1 MKGIFTM
8 IHGVFMEGTMF
19 FRVKKAGERTYFQI
33 VENRWEDGRSKQRVI
48 CTLGR
53 LDELEASGQLDRL
66 ISSGAKFSE
75 SMMVIDAHRRGD
87 APVIG
92 VRRIGPGMIFER
104 LWSETG
110 LREIIEHLLAG
121 RKFEFPVERAVF
133 VTVLNRLFAPG
144 SDRFC
149 SKWVAD
155 YGIAGADKLDLHH
168 LYRAMAWLGEE
179 LPEAQQAGRTLSPRC
194 VKDLIEEELFSRSRD
209 LFSSLDLVFFD
220 TTSIYFEGEGGE
232 TLGERGH
239 NKDHRPDLKQMV
251 VGAVIDNQGRPICCE
266 MWPGNTADVTSLVP
280 VVDRL
285 RSRFS
290 LGRVCIVADRGMIS
304 ADTIEELE
312 KRQWPYILGARMR
325 LVKEVKQ
332 EVLSRAGR
340 YQVVNASGAPL
351 KVKEVLVDGRRYVVC
366 VNEDRAKKDAFDRA
380 AIIAALE
387 EKLKQGDKSLVGN
400 KGFRKYLASTGR
412 GFAIDHGKAKA
423 ESRFDGKWVLRTNTS
438 LPAAELGLK
447 YKQLWMVEQ
456 LFRSAK
462 TLLSTRPLYHQYDRT
477 IRGHVFCS
485 FLALVLRKAL
495 QERLEAKEI
504 CCEWADI
511 KLDLDSLTEVELE
524 HGGKRFLLRSR
535 PKGVS
540 NAVFRAV
547 GVAFPPTIRNVPL
560 DATA

>member
-1 MKGIFTM
+1 MT
-8 IHGVFMEGTMF
+8 HGVFEEDAMF
-19 FRVKKAGERTYFQI
+19 FRLKKSGGRTYFQI

-53 LDELEASGQLDRL
+53 LDELEASGQLERL
-66 ISSGAKFSE
+66 LSSGAKFSE
-75 SMMVIDAHRRGD
+75 SMMVLEARGRGE

-104 LWSETG
+104 LWRETG
-110 LREIIEHLLAG
+110 LREIIERLLGG

-133 VTVLNRLFAPG
+133 VAVLNRLFAPG

-149 SKWVAD
+149 SKWVQD
-155 YGIAGADKLDLHH
+155 YDITGAEQLDLHH

-179 LPEAQQAGRTLSPRC
+179 LPDAQQRGRTLSPRC
-194 VKDLIEEELFSRSRD
+194 VKDLIEEELFFRSED
-209 LFSSLDLVFFD
+209 MFSSLDVVFFD
-220 TTSIYFEGEGGE
+220 TTSIYFEGQGGE

-251 VGAVIDNQGRPICCE
+251 LGAVVDNEGRPICCE
-266 MWPGNTADVTSLVP
+266 MWPGNTADVTSLIP

-290 LGRVCIVADRGMIS
+290 IGQVCIVADRGMIS
-304 ADTIEELE
+304 ADTLAELE
-312 KRQWPYILGARMR
+312 KRHWPYILGARMR

-340 YQVVNASGAPL
+340 YQVVDESRSSL

-366 VNEDRAKKDAFDRA
+366 VNEDQAKKDAFDRE
-380 AIIAALE
+380 AIIAALQDR
-387 EKLKQGDKSLVGN
+387 LKQGDKSLVGN
-400 KGFRKYLASTGR
+400 KGFRKYLASTGS
-412 GFAIDHGKAKA
+412 GFAIDNEKAKS

-438 LPAAELGLK
+438 LSAREVGLK

-462 TLLSTRPLYHQYDRT
+462 TLLSTRPVYHKYDRT

-485 FLALVLRKAL
+485 FLALVLRRAL
-495 QERLEAKEI
+495 QERLEIKEVA
-504 CCEWADI
+504 CEWADI
-511 KLDLDSLTEVELE
+511 KLDLDNLTEVELE
-524 HGGKRFLLRSR
+524 HGGKRFLLRSQ
-535 PKGVS
+535 PKGVCNS
-540 NAVFRAV
+540 VFRAV
-547 GVAFPPTIRNVPL
+547 GVAFPPTIRNL
-560 DATA
+560 SRDARG

>member
-1 MKGIFTM
+1 
-8 IHGVFMEGTMF
+8 MF
-19 FRVKKAGERTYFQI
+19 FRVKKARERTYFQI

-104 LWSETG
+104 LWRETG
-110 LREIIEHLLAG
+110 LTEIIEHLLAG
-121 RKFEFPVERAVF
+121 RKFKFPVERAVF

-149 SKWVAD
+149 SKWVQD
-155 YGIAGADKLDLHH
+155 YGIAEADELDLHH

-179 LPEAQQAGRTLSPRC
+179 LPDAQQAGRTLAPRC
-194 VKDLIEEELFSRSRD
+194 IKDLIEEALFSRSRD

-280 VVDRL
+280 VVDRF
-285 RSRFS
+285 RSRFF
-290 LGRVCIVADRGMIS
+290 LGQVCIVADRGMIS
-304 ADTIEELE
+304 ADTIAELE

-340 YQVVNASGAPL
+340 YQVVHASRSPL

-366 VNEDRAKKDAFDRA
+366 VNEDQAKKDALDRA

-400 KGFRKYLASTGR
+400 KGFRKYLASTGS
-412 GFAIDHGKAKA
+412 GFAIDHEKAKA
-423 ESRFDGKWVLRTNTS
+423 ESRFDGKWVLRNQHQPS
-438 LPAAELGLK
+438 SCPAGAEVQAALDGGADLPIRQDPAQHSAG
-447 YKQLWMVEQ
+447 VPPVPTG
-456 LFRSAK
+456 RSEGTCSARFS
-462 TLLSTRPLYHQYDRT
+462 LLSYAGL
-477 IRGHVFCS
+477 CKS
-485 FLALVLRKAL
+485 VLR
-495 QERLEAKEI
+495 
-504 CCEWADI
+504 
-511 KLDLDSLTEVELE
+511 
-524 HGGKRFLLRSR
+524 GKRSR
-535 PKGVS
+535 ASGLTSSLIWTV
-540 NAVFRAV
+540 
-547 GVAFPPTIRNVPL
+547 
-560 DATA
+560 

>member
-1 MKGIFTM
+1 M
-8 IHGVFMEGTMF
+8 IHGVFMEGIMF
-19 FRVKKAGERTYFQI
+19 FRQKKSGDRTYFQI

-53 LDELEASGQLDRL
+53 LDELEASGQLERL
-66 ISSGAKFSE
+66 LSSGARYSE
-75 SMMVIDAHRRGD
+75 SMMVIDAHSRGE
-87 APVIG
+87 APVMA
-92 VRRIGPGMIFER
+92 VRRIGPGLIFER
-104 LWSETG
+104 LWRETG
-110 LREIIEHLLAG
+110 LKEVIEAMVAD

-133 VTVLNRLFAPG
+133 ITVLNRLFASG

-149 SKWVAD
+149 SRWVQD
-155 YGIAGADKLDLHH
+155 YGIAGVGELDLHH

-194 VKDLIEEELFSRSRD
+194 VKDLIEEELFFRSRD

-290 LGRVCIVADRGMIS
+290 ISKVCIVADRGMIS
-304 ADTIEELE
+304 ADTLEELE
-312 KRQWPYILGARMR
+312 KRGWPYILGVRMR
-325 LVKEVKQ
+325 LVKEVRR
-332 EVLSRAGR
+332 EVLSRGGR
-340 YQVVNASGAPL
+340 YQVVDASRSPL

-366 VNEDRAKKDAFDRA
+366 VNEDQAKKDALDRA
-380 AIIAALE
+380 AIIAALKE
-387 EKLKQGDKSLVGN
+387 RLKHGDKSLVGN
-400 KGFRKYLASTGR
+400 KGFRKYLAPTGGTFR
-412 GFAIDHGKAKA
+412 IDHEKAKS
-423 ESRFDGKWVLRTNTS
+423 ESRFDGKWVLRTNTG

-456 LFRSAK
+456 IFRSAK
-462 TLLSTRPLYHQYDRT
+462 TLLSTRPVYHKYDRT

-485 FLALVLRKAL
+485 FLALVLRSAL
-495 QERLEAKEI
+495 NERLEAKEI
-504 CCEWADI
+504 SCEWADI
-511 KLDLDSLTEVELE
+511 KLDLDNLTEVELE
-524 HGGKRFLLRSR
+524 HQGKRLVLRSQPR
-535 PKGVS
+535 GVC
-540 NAVFRAV
+540 NGVFRAA
-547 GVAFPPTIRNVPL
+547 GVALPPTIRNVPF

>member
-1 MKGIFTM
+1 M

-19 FRVKKAGERTYFQI
+19 FRVKKAGDRTYFQI

-66 ISSGAKFSE
+66 ISSGAKYSE
-75 SMMVIDAHRRGD
+75 SMMVIDAHGRGD

-92 VRRIGPGMIFER
+92 VSRIGAGMIFER
-104 LWSETG
+104 LWRETG
-110 LREIIEHLLAG
+110 LRDIIEHLLAG
-121 RKFEFPVERAVF
+121 RKFELLVERAVF

-149 SKWVAD
+149 SKWVHD
-155 YGIAGADKLDLHH
+155 YGIAGADELDLHH

-179 LPEAQQAGRTLSPRC
+179 LPKAQQAGRTLAPRC
-194 VKDLIEEELFSRSRD
+194 VKDLIEEELFFRSRD

-251 VGAVIDNQGRPICCE
+251 VGAVVDNEGRPICCE

-304 ADTIEELE
+304 ADTVEELE

-325 LVKEVKQ
+325 LAKEVKQ

-340 YQVVNASGAPL
+340 YQVVNASRSPL
-351 KVKEVLVDGRRYVVC
+351 KVKEVMVDGRRYVVC
-366 VNEDRAKKDAFDRA
+366 VNEDQAKKDAADRA

-400 KGFRKYLASTGR
+400 KGFRKYLASTGS
-412 GFAIDHGKAKA
+412 GFAIDHEKAKA

-438 LPAAELGLK
+438 LPAAALALK
-447 YKQLWMVEQ
+447 YTQLWMEEQ

-462 TLLSTRPLYHQYDRT
+462 TLLSTRPVYHKYDRT
-477 IRGHVFCS
+477 IRGHVLCS
-485 FLALVLRKAL
+485 FLALVLRRAL
-495 QERLEAKEI
+495 QERLDAKELS
-504 CCEWADI
+504 CEWADI
-511 KLDLDSLTEVELE
+511 RLDLESLTQVELE
-524 HGGKRFLLRSR
+524 HGAKRFLLRSA
-535 PKGVS
+535 PKGVC
-540 NAVFRAV
+540 NAVSRAV
-547 GVAFPPTIRNVPL
+547 GVAFPPTIRNVTF
-560 DATA
+560 DGSV

>member
-1 MKGIFTM
+1 ML
-8 IHGVFMEGTMF
+8 HGVFMEGAMF
-19 FRVKKAGERTYFQI
+19 FRQKKSGERTYLQI
-33 VENRWEDGRSKQRVI
+33 VENRWEGRGSKQRVI

-53 LDELEASGQLDRL
+53 VDELDASGQLERL
-66 ISSGAKFSE
+66 ISSGARYSE
-75 SMMVIDAHRRGD
+75 SMMVIDAHSRGE
-87 APVIG
+87 APVIA
-92 VRRIGPGMIFER
+92 VRRVGPGLIFER
-104 LWSETG
+104 LWRKTG
-110 LREIIEHLLAG
+110 VREVIEGLCAG
-121 RKFEFPVERAVF
+121 RKFEFPLERAVF
-133 VTVLNRLFAPG
+133 ITVLNRLFASG

-155 YGIAGADKLDLHH
+155 YGISGADELDLHH

-179 LPEAQQAGRTLSPRC
+179 LPEAQQGGRTLAPRC
-194 VKDLIEEELFSRSRD
+194 VKDLIEEELFFRSRD

-251 VGAVIDNQGRPICCE
+251 VGAVIDNEGRPICCE

-290 LGRVCIVADRGMIS
+290 ISRVCIVADRGMIS
-304 ADTIEELE
+304 AQTIEELE
-312 KRQWPYILGARMR
+312 RREWPYILGARMR
-325 LVKEVKQ
+325 LVKEVRQ

-340 YQVVNASGAPL
+340 YQVVDASRSPL
-351 KVKEVLVDGRRYVVC
+351 KVKEVLLDDRRYVVC
-366 VNEDRAKKDAFDRA
+366 INEDQARKDAADRA
-380 AIIAALE
+380 AIICALE
-387 EKLKQGDKSLVGN
+387 ERLKQGDKSLVGN
-400 KGFRKYLASTGR
+400 KGFRRYLATTGSTFR
-412 GFAIDHGKAKA
+412 IDYDKAKA

-438 LPAAELGLK
+438 LPAAEVGLK

-456 LFRSAK
+456 IFRSAK
-462 TLLSTRPLYHQYDRT
+462 TLLSTRPVYHKYDRT

-485 FLALVLRKAL
+485 FLALVLRRAL

-504 CCEWADI
+504 SAEWADI

-524 HGGKRFLLRSR
+524 HSGKRFVLRSQ
-535 PKGVS
+535 PKGTCS
-540 NAVFRAV
+540 TVFRAA
-547 GVAFPPTIRNVPL
+547 GVALPPNIRNVPL
-560 DATA
+560 DIKQ

>member
-1 MKGIFTM
+1 M
-8 IHGVFMEGTMF
+8 IHGVFLEGTMF
-19 FRVKKAGERTYFQI
+19 FRQKKSGDRTYLQI
-33 VENRWEDGRSKQRVI
+33 VENRWQDGGSKQRVI

-53 LDELEASGQLDRL
+53 LDELEASGQLERL
-66 ISSGAKFSE
+66 ISSGARYSE
-75 SMMVIDAHRRGD
+75 SMMVIDAHSRGE
-87 APVIG
+87 APVIS
-92 VRRIGPGMIFER
+92 VRRIGPGLIFER
-104 LWSETG
+104 LWRETG
-110 LREIIEHLLAG
+110 LREVTEALVAG

-133 VTVLNRLFAPG
+133 ITVLNRLFASG

-149 SKWVAD
+149 SKWVQD
-155 YGIAGADKLDLHH
+155 YGVTGVGELDLHH
-168 LYRAMAWLGEE
+168 FYRAMAWLGEE

-194 VKDLIEEELFSRSRD
+194 VKDLIEEELFFRSRD

-251 VGAVIDNQGRPICCE
+251 VGAVIDNEGRPICCE

-290 LGRVCIVADRGMIS
+290 IGKVCIVADRGMIS
-304 ADTIEELE
+304 QDTIEELE
-312 KRQWPYILGARMR
+312 RREWPYILGARMR

-332 EVLSRAGR
+332 DVLSRAGR
-340 YQVVNASGAPL
+340 YQVVKASRSPL
-351 KVKEVLVDGRRYVVC
+351 KVKEVLVDGRRYVIC
-366 VNEDRAKKDAFDRA
+366 VNEDQAKKDALDRA

-387 EKLKQGDKSLVGN
+387 ERLKQGDKSLVGN
-400 KGFRKYLASTGR
+400 KGFRKYLTTTGR
-412 GFAIDHGKAKA
+412 TFRIDDEKAKA

-438 LPAAELGLK
+438 LPAAEVGLK

-462 TLLSTRPLYHQYDRT
+462 TLLSTRPVYHKYDRT

-485 FLALVLRKAL
+485 FLALVLRTAI

-504 CCEWADI
+504 SCEWADI

-524 HGGKRFLLRSR
+524 HGGKRFLLRSQ
-535 PKGVS
+535 PKGTC
-540 NAVFRAV
+540 NAVFRAA
-547 GVAFPPTIRNVPL
+547 GVAFPPAIRNVIL
-560 DATA
+560 ETAE

>member
-1 MKGIFTM
+1 
-8 IHGVFMEGTMF
+8 MF
-19 FRVKKAGERTYFQI
+19 FRKKKSGDRTYFQI

-75 SMMVIDAHRRGD
+75 SMMVIEAHDRGE

-92 VRRIGPGMIFER
+92 VRRIGPCMIFER
-104 LWSETG
+104 LWKQTG
-110 LREIIEHLLAG
+110 LKRVVEDLLG
-121 RKFEFPVERAVF
+121 ERKFEFPVERAIF
-133 VTVLNRLFAPG
+133 VAVLSRLFAPG

-149 SKWVAD
+149 SKWMQD
-155 YGIAGADKLDLHH
+155 YAIEGADELDLHH
-168 LYRAMAWLGEE
+168 FYRAMAWLGEE
-179 LPEAQQAGRTLSPRC
+179 LPDSQQTGRTLSPRC
-194 VKDLIEEELFSRSRD
+194 VKDLIEEELFFRSRD

-251 VGAVIDNQGRPICCE
+251 VGAVIDKEGRPICCE

-290 LGRVCIVADRGMIS
+290 IGKVCVVADRGMIS
-304 ADTIEELE
+304 AGTIEELE
-312 KRQWPYILGARMR
+312 KREWPYILGARMR
-325 LVKEVKQ
+325 LVKEVKE

-340 YQVVNASGAPL
+340 YQVVDASRSPL
-351 KVKEVLVDGRRYVVC
+351 KVKEVMVDDRRYVVC
-366 VNEDRAKKDAFDRA
+366 VNEDQAKKDAADRA
-380 AIIAALE
+380 AIIAALK

-400 KGFRKYLASTGR
+400 KGFRKYLAGTGG
-412 GFAIDHGKAKA
+412 GFVIDHDKAKA
-423 ESRFDGKWVLRTNTS
+423 ESRFDGKWVLRTNTE
-438 LPAAELGLK
+438 LPAREVALK

-462 TLLSTRPLYHQYDRT
+462 TLLSTRPVYHKYDRT

-485 FLALVLRKAL
+485 FLALVLRRAL
-495 QERLEAKEI
+495 QECLEAKKLS
-504 CCEWADI
+504 CEWSDI
-511 KLDLDSLTEVELE
+511 KLDLESLTEVELE
-524 HGGKRFLLRSR
+524 HGGKRFLLRSES
-535 PKGVS
+535 KGVC
-540 NAVFRAV
+540 NGIFRAV
-547 GVAFPPTIRNVPL
+547 GVAFPPTIRKMAP
-560 DATA
+560 DDTA

>member
-1 MKGIFTM
+1 M
-8 IHGVFMEGTMF
+8 IHGVFVEGAMF
-19 FRVKKAGERTYFQI
+19 FRLKKSGDRTYFQI

-75 SMMVIDAHRRGD
+75 SMMVLDAHSRGE

-92 VRRIGPGMIFER
+92 VKRIGPGMIFER

-110 LREIIEHLLAG
+110 LKEIIERLLVG

-133 VTVLNRLFAPG
+133 VAVLNRLFAPG

-149 SKWVAD
+149 TKWVQD
-155 YGIAGADKLDLHH
+155 YGIAGVEELDLHH

-179 LPEAQQAGRTLSPRC
+179 LPESQQRGRTLSPRC
-194 VKDLIEEELFSRSRD
+194 VKDLIEEELFFRSED
-209 LFSSLDLVFFD
+209 LFSTLDLVFFD
-220 TTSIYFEGEGGE
+220 TTSIYFEGQGGE

-251 VGAVIDNQGRPICCE
+251 LGAVIDNEGRPICCE
-266 MWPGNTADVTSLVP
+266 MWPGNTADVTSLIP

-290 LGRVCIVADRGMIS
+290 IGQVCIVADRGMIS
-304 ADTIEELE
+304 ADTVAELE
-312 KRQWPYILGARMR
+312 NREWPYILGARMR

-340 YQVVNASGAPL
+340 YQVVDESRSRL
-351 KVKEVLVDGRRYVVC
+351 KVKEVLINGRRYVVC
-366 VNEDRAKKDAFDRA
+366 VNEDQAKKDAFDRE

-387 EKLKQGDKSLVGN
+387 ERLKQGDKSLVGN
-400 KGFRKYLASTGR
+400 KGFRKYLASTGS
-412 GFAIDHGKAKA
+412 GFAIDHEKAKA

-438 LPAAELGLK
+438 LSAREVGLK

-462 TLLSTRPLYHQYDRT
+462 TLLSTRPVYHKYDRT

-485 FLALVLRKAL
+485 FLALVLRRAL
-495 QERLEAKEI
+495 QERLEAKNLS
-504 CCEWADI
+504 CEWADI

-524 HGGKRFLLRSR
+524 HEGKRFLLRSQS
-535 PKGVS
+535 KGVCNS
-540 NAVFRAV
+540 VFRAV
-547 GVAFPPTIRNVPL
+547 GVAFPPTIRNVQL
-560 DATA
+560 DATE

>member
-1 MKGIFTM
+1 
-8 IHGVFMEGTMF
+8 MF
-19 FRVKKAGERTYFQI
+19 FRQKKSADRTYLQI
-33 VENRWEDGRSKQRVI
+33 VENRWQGGGSKQRVI

-53 LDELEASGQLDRL
+53 LDELEASGQLQRL
-66 ISSGAKFSE
+66 ISSGAKYSE
-75 SMMVIDAHRRGD
+75 SMMVIDAHSRGD
-87 APVIG
+87 APVIA
-92 VRRIGPGMIFER
+92 VRRIGPGLIFER

-110 LREIIEHLLAG
+110 LREVIEGLCAS

-133 VTVLNRLFAPG
+133 ITVLNRLFAGG

-155 YGIAGADKLDLHH
+155 YGISGADELGLHH
-168 LYRAMAWLGEE
+168 FYRAMAWLGEE
-179 LPEAQQAGRTLSPRC
+179 LPEAQQAGRTLAPRC
-194 VKDLIEEELFSRSRD
+194 VKDLIEEELFFRSRD

-239 NKDHRPDLKQMV
+239 TKDHRPDLKQMV

-290 LGRVCIVADRGMIS
+290 IGRVCIVADRGMIS
-304 ADTIEELE
+304 ADTVAELE

-325 LVKEVKQ
+325 AVKEVKQ

-340 YQVVNASGAPL
+340 YQVVGASRSPL
-351 KVKEVLVDGRRYVVC
+351 KVKEVMVHDRRYVVC
-366 VNEDRAKKDAFDRA
+366 VNEDQAKKDAADRS
-380 AIIAALE
+380 AILCALE
-387 EKLKQGDKSLVGN
+387 ERLKEGDKSLVGN
-400 KGFRKYLASTGR
+400 KGFRRYLASVGER
-412 GFAIDHGKAKA
+412 FRIDYDKAKA

-438 LPAAELGLK
+438 MGAAEVALK
-447 YKQLWMVEQ
+447 YKQLWIVEQ

-462 TLLSTRPLYHQYDRT
+462 TLLSTRPVYHKSDRT

-485 FLALVLRKAL
+485 FLALVLRRAL
-495 QERLEAKEI
+495 QERMEAKEAS
-504 CCEWADI
+504 CEWADI
-511 KLDLDSLTEVELE
+511 KQDLDSLTEVELE
-524 HGGKRFLLRSR
+524 HAGKRFILRSQ
-535 PKGVS
+535 PKGTCS
-540 NAVFRAV
+540 AVFRAA
-547 GVAFPPTIRNVPL
+547 GVALPPTIRSVPL
-560 DATA
+560 DLKQ